1 MLIWV
6 QRYNI
11 FLYKGR
17 KVVRYFLYRGNFSQK
32 TFLYKGN
39 FLQTPPSDLSEPVS
53 CHTSETKFPRC
64 SIFLSIC
71 SLFLERSWRLKAK
84 ILNGRWFL
92 NELSPISL
100 HFIRKSA

>member
-32 TFLYKGN
+32 PSPYKGN
-39 FLQTPPSDLSEPVS
+39 FLQTPPKNEDS
-53 CHTSETKFPRC
+53 
-64 SIFLSIC
+64 
-71 SLFLERSWRLKAK
+71 K
-84 ILNGRWFL
+84 ILDIPL
-92 NELSPISL
+92 YALCS
-100 HFIRKSA
+100 RKGAGD